1 MANPSWFEHVDLMQV
16 LVAVLIT
23 VVAWFFVRTL
33 KKIDA
38 NQTCLFDKYD
48 NHEQRLSH
56 LEGAHEARVN
66 KLNC

>member
-1 MANPSWFEHVDLMQV
+1 MTSPSWFEHADLMQI
-16 LVAVLIT
+16 LVAALVT
-23 VVAWFFVRTL
+23 VVAWFFIRTL

-38 NQTCLFDKYD
+38 NQTSLFDKYD

-56 LEGAHEARVN
+56 LEGAHAARVN